1 MISVLQGKRVVGE
14 DGEEAVNDMFH
25 ENTMLQ
31 NELSN
36 LRTRVKAMQ
45 DTIDALSA
53 KNIQL
58 LAEKATGAWMSSG
71 K

>member
-1 MISVLQGKRVVGE
+1 
-14 DGEEAVNDMFH
+14 MFH

-31 NELSN
+31 SELRN
-36 LRTRVKAMQ
+36 MRARVKAMQ

-58 LAEKATGAWMSSG
+58 LAEKATGAWLNSRMYNY
-71 K
+71 KITPYIIFCFKINVF